1 MKVAII
7 GAGIAGCTAYLELR
21 KHLPIPAGSQA
32 NHEIII
38 YEAYNTDLD
47 VSPEQRQKMETTHSS
62 TLIVGGGLG
71 IAPNGLNVLRRLD
84 EYLLKEVVRDGYV
97 VSTSNLKS
105 KDGWILM
112 SMKPTGPNPQSK
124 ITDDPERMH
133 MVACSRHS
141 LWEALRARIPD
152 GHILS
157 KRVKEVVVRGREK
170 NIVRFADGSADVEA
184 DLVIGAD
191 GVKSTVK
198 KALYQDAHGDPYSP
212 QYE

>member
-1 MKVAII
+1 MKVVII
-7 GAGIAGCTAYLELR
+7 GAGIAGCTAYLELQ
-21 KHLPIPAGSQA
+21 KHLPQP
-32 NHEIII
+32 HEITI
-38 YEAYNTDLD
+38 YEAYSTDLD

-62 TLIVGGGLG
+62 TLVVGGGLAV
-71 IAPNGLNVLRRLD
+71 APNGLNVLRRLD
-84 EYLLKEVVRDGYV
+84 EALLKEITRDGYV

-105 KDGWILM
+105 KDGWTLM
-112 SMKPTGPNPQSK
+112 SMKPTGPRPQTN

-141 LWEALRARIPD
+141 LWKTLRARIPD
-152 GHILS
+152 EHILN
-157 KRVKEVVVRGREK
+157 KRVKEVVTHGHEK
-170 NIVRFADGSADVEA
+170 NIVRFADGSPEVEA

-198 KALYQDAHGDPYSP
+198 KALFADAGDPYPP